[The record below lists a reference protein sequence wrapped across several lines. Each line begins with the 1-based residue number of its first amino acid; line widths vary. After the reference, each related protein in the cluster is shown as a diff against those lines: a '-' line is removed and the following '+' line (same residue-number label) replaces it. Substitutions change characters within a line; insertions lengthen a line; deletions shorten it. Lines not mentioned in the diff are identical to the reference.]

1 MNCLLVLRD
10 PNVRRIVSGMLGGLR
25 IDAQVEGEPSHA
37 LEMMRQKKYDAIIV
51 NCGDFPDAKEVL
63 AAARGTPLNKK
74 CIGFAI
80 IPADA
85 HATLRDGVPA
95 HVIMQQPLTTDLM
108 TRSLR
113 AAHSFMMHE
122 RRRYFRC
129 PCSLPT
135 TIIRSGGQEDRGVSA
150 NISTGGMALRLPT
163 PLPMSWS
170 GKVKFDL
177 PGAKRPVVAQGQV
190 AWTNSRVSGI
200 KFTKMSDP
208 HREAVDDFLAARF
221 AEQ

>member
-51 NCGDFPDAKEVL
+51 NCGDFPDGKEVL

-113 AAHSFMMHE
+113 AVHSFMMHE

-129 PCSLPT
+129 PVSLPT
-135 TIIRSGGQEDRGVSA
+135 SVTRNGQEDRGVSA

-163 PLPMSWS
+163 PLPMSWT
-170 GKVKFDL
+170 GRVKFEL
-177 PGAKRPVVAQGQV
+177 PGTKRPVVAQGQV
-190 AWTNSRVSGI
+190 AWANSRLSGV
-200 KFTKMSDP
+200 KFTKISDP
-208 HREAVDDFLAARF
+208 HREAIEDFLAARF